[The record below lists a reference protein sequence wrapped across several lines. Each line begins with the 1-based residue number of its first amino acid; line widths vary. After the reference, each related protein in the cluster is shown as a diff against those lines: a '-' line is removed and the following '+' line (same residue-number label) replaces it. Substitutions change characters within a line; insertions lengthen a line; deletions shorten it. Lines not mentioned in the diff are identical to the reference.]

1 MTVDEVASARQNDSD
16 NESSDTIKN
25 QKLEI
30 QMYVY
35 EVRNSIKD
43 EDWFNIPQPVRT
55 TCEGLI
61 DLCDKLGH
69 QIVRCS
75 EDIRFKKTI
84 TESKMNDIHKN
95 IKKRLDMSE
104 QKVDKE
110 TKKMRDNMMK
120 QHDEGK
126 NANTIMQHNNMKM

>member
-69 QIVRCS
+69 
-75 EDIRFKKTI
+75 
-84 TESKMNDIHKN
+84 
-95 IKKRLDMSE
+95 
-104 QKVDKE
+104 
-110 TKKMRDNMMK
+110 
-120 QHDEGK
+120 
-126 NANTIMQHNNMKM
+126 